1 MVLYAQEWA
10 LYANSSKTFQ
20 KEAISSNRIRF
31 YFVMAEFGN
40 TKYIAKYHVSS
51 CPELEAKK
59 IVSQG
64 WVLVPAL
71 VLIS

>member
-1 MVLYAQEWA
+1 MVLDSQEWT
-10 LYANSSKTFQ
+10 LCSNSFKAFQ
-20 KEAISSNRIRF
+20 RKAISSNRIRL
-31 YFVMAEFGN
+31 YFVVAEFGN
-40 TKYIAKYHVSS
+40 TKYIAKHHVSS

-59 IVSQG
+59 IVSQD

>member
-1 MVLYAQEWA
+1 MVLVTQMA
-10 LYANSSKTFQ
+10 LDANSSKTFQ
-20 KEAISSNRIRF
+20 RKAISSNRISL
-31 YFVMAEFGN
+31 YFVMTEFGN
-40 TKYIAKYHVSS
+40 TKYIGEYHVSS

-59 IVSQG
+59 TVSQD